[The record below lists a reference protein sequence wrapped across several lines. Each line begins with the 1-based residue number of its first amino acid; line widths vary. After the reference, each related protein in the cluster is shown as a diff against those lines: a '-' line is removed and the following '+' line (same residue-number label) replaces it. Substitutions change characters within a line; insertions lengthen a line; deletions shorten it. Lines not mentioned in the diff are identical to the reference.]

1 MVTQHVP
8 TLGRPRRTH
17 DTQIGVVIA
26 GIGISMVMAVAI
38 LTWRGALPAA
48 APSPVAAP
56 VAAGAV
62 AEAIAPATT
71 APLVY
76 LTATEEE
83 AVTLRSAL
91 VEQPM
96 AEQPTLNAAFLP
108 VTGAIQLMQI
118 ERLVADLNHWHVAE
132 GLALIRLIDLRPAS
146 DSAATASETAEVE
159 VSGQQQADRIA
170 ETRLS
175 ALGGADAPYRTSEG
189 VAPQGG
195 LAELYGEQEAE
206 ARATAAQAE
215 RMGGMAELYRDQA
228 AAASSAR

>member
-38 LTWRGALPAA
+38 LTWRGGREGA
-48 APSPVAAP
+48 APSPVAAS

-62 AEAIAPATT
+62 AEASAPATT
-71 APLVY
+71 APVVY

-83 AVTLRSAL
+83 AATLRSAL

-118 ERLVADLNHWHVAE
+118 QRLVADLNRWHAAE

-146 DSAATASETAEVE
+146 GSAA
-159 VSGQQQADRIA
+159 D
-170 ETRLS
+170 
-175 ALGGADAPYRTSEG
+175 
-189 VAPQGG
+189 
-195 LAELYGEQEAE
+195 GE
-206 ARATAAQAE
+206 
-215 RMGGMAELYRDQA
+215 
-228 AAASSAR
+228 